1 MVNAIIDFTQDT
13 VVFIDDEYY
22 TTTGAL
28 KAMGVGKTTLSKE
41 IREGNIEYLDHPRGH
56 LYSKGA
62 ILAWLQ
68 RRTKRNRKQKA
79 K

>member
-1 MVNAIIDFTQDT
+1 MTTELDFTQDT
-13 VVFIDDEYY
+13 VIYLDEEYY

-28 KAMGVGKTTLSKE
+28 KAMGIGKTTLSKE
-41 IREGNIEYLDHPRGH
+41 IREDNIEFLNHPRGH

-62 ILAWLQ
+62 VFAWLQ
-68 RRTKRNRKQKA
+68 RRTKRIRKQKA